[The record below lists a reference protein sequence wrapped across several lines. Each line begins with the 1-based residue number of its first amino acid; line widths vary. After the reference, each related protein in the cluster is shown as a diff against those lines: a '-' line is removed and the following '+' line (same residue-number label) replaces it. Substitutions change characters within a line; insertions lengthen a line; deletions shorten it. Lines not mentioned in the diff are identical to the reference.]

1 MPTSRHVV
9 YRTLSQV
16 WFKYQMFVWW
26 DRRAGIQRSGSGRR
40 VETLNHSF

>member
-16 WFKYQMFVWW
+16 WFKYQMFGGTGVQAYKEVA
-26 DRRAGIQRSGSGRR
+26 AGGG
-40 VETLNHSF
+40 